1 MVTFFVV
8 FYAVHGGEADHP
20 KGHVFGLWEVGT
32 SLYTGIVITI
42 NLQMA
47 QMINFWTWIQHVCIW
62 GSIAFWYI
70 ANCILSNTDP
80 YLSTYSYKIFI
91 PTIAPTPKF
100 WMATPLIVVIG
111 LLPDLLYRTL
121 RRLFRPEPHQLV
133 QEYERTV
140 RGATPRSSVTN
151 TPMDTPR
158 HGSRYGSSVV
168 LAEEGRI
175 EVDEP
180 EEGED
185 NIEPEMKP
193 AELEEPAEPEEPRPE
208 PNEVERSDEEAP
220 PREAEEEKK
229 ADESA

>member
-1 MVTFFVV
+1 M
-8 FYAVHGGEADHP
+8 
-20 KGHVFGLWEVGT
+20 
-32 SLYTGIVITI
+32 
-42 NLQMA
+42 
-47 QMINFWTWIQHVCIW
+47 
-62 GSIAFWYI
+62 FWYI
-70 ANCILSNTDP
+70 ANCILSDTDP

-111 LLPDLLYRTL
+111 LLPDLFYRTM

-133 QEYERTV
+133 QEFERTV

-158 HGSRYGSSVV
+158 HGVRRGSSAV

-180 EEGED
+180 ED
-185 NIEPEMKP
+185 TIEPE
-193 AELEEPAEPEEPRPE
+193 ETIEPATETEAEQQEVIEESKYE
-208 PNEVERSDEEAP
+208 
-220 PREAEEEKK
+220 EEEKK